1 MRKNHYQQPGL
12 RGRGI
17 RSYVINSGLCC
28 FGYNDV
34 LGRER
39 KLLRPP
45 QLACI
50 ITHLE
55 LQMSYAIHF
64 SSGPKFLFS
73 FCLQSF
79 LFREPDGQTYRALSV
94 QTTVYLSLYLSSF
107 FFCFVSEN
115 VNSTR
120 FWRSVM
126 LMTFWQMK
134 CNCLCRHHPQ
144 LNEWIH
150 IQLNFS

>member
-28 FGYNDV
+28 FGYNEV

-79 LFREPDGQTYRALSV
+79 LFREPDGLTYRALSV

-107 FFCFVSEN
+107 FLFCFRKCKFHPFLAQCN
-115 VNSTR
+115 VNDILANEMQLFVSAS
-120 FWRSVM
+120 SVV
-126 LMTFWQMK
+126 
-134 CNCLCRHHPQ
+134 
-144 LNEWIH
+144 E
-150 IQLNFS
+150 